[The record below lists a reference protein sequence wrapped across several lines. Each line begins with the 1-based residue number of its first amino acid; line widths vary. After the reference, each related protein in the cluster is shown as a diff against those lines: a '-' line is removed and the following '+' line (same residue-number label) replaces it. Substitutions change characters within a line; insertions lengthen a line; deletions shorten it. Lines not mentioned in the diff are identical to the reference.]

1 MKKTKILKKLLKLE
15 QELNAIGAVFS
26 NVYNAQR
33 SIEAKK
39 KELVAMLGAK
49 PSKSVKKIAKKF
61 KGYKEE

>member
-1 MKKTKILKKLLKLE
+1 MKKIKILKKLLKLE
-15 QELNAIGAVFS
+15 QELNAIDAVLS

-39 KELVAMLGAK
+39 KELVAMLGTK

>member
-1 MKKTKILKKLLKLE
+1 MRLV
-15 QELNAIGAVFS
+15 GCS
-26 NVYNAQR
+26 NIYNAQR